1 MIRDPIEI
9 FNYMNSEGIGTKFA
23 GYYESWALALENAQ
37 NNKQADEV
45 YQLGIARKAEPVG
58 RLERRQR
65 FAISYPQFFRGRKG
79 GFKFHYLLLLIE

>member
-1 MIRDPIEI
+1 MQADILRDPIEV

-23 GYYESWALALENAQ
+23 AYYESWALALENAQ

-58 RLERRQR
+58 KLERRQR
-65 FAISYPQFFRGRKG
+65 FVSQSSSIFQ
-79 GFKFHYLLLLIE
+79 